1 MVISKFFE
9 AVRWREGEPD
19 IWLFS
24 VAVEFK
30 LLKSSICTNFITM
43 VKGFYICLL
52 LIHLPLPGLS
62 NSILIPMDESQSNHL
77 KAYGITY
84 FMLQHG
90 IEVDWLLNYRGGSF
104 LASYSNQLQNECT
117 IRGISYELISSA
129 KANAILQEIIHPE
142 ANLNIAR
149 LETAPKIAVYTPKN
163 ELINDD
169 TDAVM
174 IVLDYAEIPYT
185 IIYDEEILKDELIK
199 YDWVHLHHEDFTGQH
214 GRFMRRESALMEAK
228 IQEATAQ
235 RLGYGKVSAM
245 KLAVAK
251 KIKGFCAGG
260 GYLFAMCS
268 GAETFDIALSAEGV
282 DIIDYMYD
290 GDGADEEV
298 TLDYSKTL
306 AFENFTPEPST
317 NRRFSDINTGRPNY
331 YETNN
336 RDYFRLFNFSAK
348 WDIIPT
354 ILTQNHQQV
363 IKEFSG
369 QTSAFNAALIKPEAL
384 ILGENKS
391 AQNVRY
397 LYGEIGRGHWTYYS
411 GHDPEGSPGRGRMKT
426 DLNLFPH
433 SPGYRL
439 ILNNVLFPSAKKKK
453 QKT

>member
-1 MVISKFFE
+1 
-9 AVRWREGEPD
+9 
-19 IWLFS
+19 
-24 VAVEFK
+24 
-30 LLKSSICTNFITM
+30 M
-43 VKGFYICLL
+43 VKGFYIFLL
-52 LIHLPLPGLS
+52 LIHLSVNGKG

-84 FMLQHG
+84 FMLQQG
-90 IEVDWLLNYRGGSF
+90 SEVDWLLNYRGGSF
-104 LASYSNQLQNECT
+104 LAPYSSLLQNECT
-117 IRGISYELISSA
+117 IRGISFELISSV
-129 KANAILQEIIHPE
+129 KTNTLLQEITHPE
-142 ANLNIAR
+142 ANMNIVR

-163 ELINDD
+163 ELVNDD

-174 IVLDYAEIPYT
+174 IVLDYAEIPYA

-214 GRFMRRESALMEAK
+214 GRFMRRESALIEAK
-228 IQEATAQ
+228 LQEATAQ

-245 KLAVAK
+245 KLDVAK

-290 GDGADEEV
+290 GDGADAV
-298 TLDYSKTL
+298 AILDYTKTL

-331 YETNN
+331 YDTNN

-369 QTSAFNAALIKPEAL
+369 QTSAFNATLIKPEAL
-384 ILGENKS
+384 ILGENKN
-391 AQNVRY
+391 AENVRY

-411 GHDPEGSPGRGRMKT
+411 GHDPEGSPGRSRIKT
-426 DLNLFPH
+426 DLHLFPH